1 MCPLSFVYIFFYIYY
16 GGFFFFIFGGD
27 TYSERDT
34 LDRINKI
41 EGNLE

>member
-1 MCPLSFVYIFFYIYY
+1 MCPLSFVYIFFNIYY
-16 GGFFFFIFGGD
+16 GGFFFISGGD